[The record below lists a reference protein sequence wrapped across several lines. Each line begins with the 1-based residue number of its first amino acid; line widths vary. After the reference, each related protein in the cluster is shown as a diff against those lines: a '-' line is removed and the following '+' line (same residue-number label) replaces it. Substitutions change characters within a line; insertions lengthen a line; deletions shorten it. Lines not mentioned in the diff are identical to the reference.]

1 MATVVR
7 AIFENGVLK
16 PEEPVELEEQ
26 KHYVLRIE
34 PAAEAATAGEVDDD
48 PTGWKTA
55 RRFIGLW
62 KDAPAS
68 DLAENHDKYIYDQR
82 D

>member
-1 MATVVR
+1 MATIVKAVYV
-7 AIFENGVLK
+7 EGVLK
-16 PEEPVELEEQ
+16 PEEPVRLEEH
-26 KHYVLRIE
+26 KSYVLSIE
-34 PAAEAATAGEVDDD
+34 PATEQGAVEDDD

-62 KDAPAS
+62 KEAPAD
-68 DLAENHDKYIYDQR
+68 DLAENHDAYLYDRR